1 MDDEPQWLREAAAA
15 VTPPPSPL
23 RPPPL
28 PTGPEAA
35 AEAAAEAALPPGL
48 RHGLRQLVRMLPG
61 AAAAERVGTAS
72 IACRAVGDDTMLVE
86 TRPSTAPGTTSGTA
100 SGTASAAAFGVAAG
114 AASSA
119 VAGMT
124 AGAAAASASDGA
136 ARDTPPRAEL
146 VELLQAALCGAQRAQ
161 ALYRG
166 RTDEVRRLRSSVK
179 HKAEAEARAAGDVTT
194 TGIRLNDRLL
204 FVRSAAVPGRGARP
218 YLAVRSDGGPP
229 AFLSKDSEETLMAA
243 YPAPSLS
250 LSGRPSTGGGAP
262 DLALGKV
269 IHISDAQSELCAAY
283 GLPAGSTYSVVTA
296 EMLELQDPRSALLS
310 HT

>member
-1 MDDEPQWLREAAAA
+1 MDEEPQWLREAAAA
-15 VTPPPSPL
+15 V
-23 RPPPL
+23 PPL
-28 PTGPEAA
+28 AAPPTGPEV
-35 AEAAAEAALPPGL
+35 AEAAAEAVAEAALPSGL
-48 RHGLRQLVRMLPG
+48 RHALKQLVRMLPG
-61 AAAAERVGTAS
+61 AAAEERV
-72 IACRAVGDDTMLVE
+72 ACRAVGDDTLLVE
-86 TRPSTAPGTTSGTA
+86 TRPGTAPGTA
-100 SGTASAAAFGVAAG
+100 SGTASGAAFGVASGVASG
-114 AASSA
+114 A
-119 VAGMT
+119 M
-124 AGAAAASASDGA
+124 AGAAAASASDGT

-161 ALYRG
+161 VLYRG
-166 RTDEVRRLRSSVK
+166 RTDEVRKLRSSVK

-296 EMLELQDPRSALLS
+296 EILELQDPRSALLS